1 MGFARRMQQKD
12 LNVSLK
18 RCAVCRP
25 LRGEN
30 DGGLEKGHRRR
41 PVEAGAVAQR
51 ARDGTGVRAQPL
63 EVRGRAVSGTTTA
76 LSR

>member
-1 MGFARRMQQKD
+1 MGFARWMQQKD

-18 RCAVCRP
+18 RCAACRP

-30 DGGLEKGHRRR
+30 DGGLEKGHRHR

-51 ARDGTGVRAQPL
+51 ARDGIGVGA
-63 EVRGRAVSGTTTA
+63 AA
-76 LSR
+76 